1 MIIDCRAGGG
11 VATFPSVPGLIRNHR
26 GLGAV
31 AEHTYG
37 ITMEA
42 QVAHEIT
49 ELFALQRCAS
59 KDGIKFM
66 QAWEG
71 T

>member
-1 MIIDCRAGGG
+1 M
-11 VATFPSVPGLIRNHR
+11 
-26 GLGAV
+26 

-66 QAWEG
+66 QGWEG